1 MRSREFT
8 DEAFGLMVLCYVIP
22 ALMLGLV
29 VWLL

>member
-22 ALMLGLV
+22 ALVLGLI